1 MLASMVREFRIN
13 PFQVLIE
20 TISARETPE
29 SSWNGDKCEL
39 KGFKDTRT
47 GEWHHKIHMASW
59 AAARSGPQRGYKHAA
74 NPPFTALNT
83 HP

>member
-1 MLASMVREFRIN
+1 MKNSSVEKPIPTLASTVREFRIN

-29 SSWNGDKCEL
+29 SSWKGDKCGL

-47 GEWHHKIHMASW
+47 GEPHRKIHTASRW
-59 AAARSGPQRGYKHAA
+59 
-74 NPPFTALNT
+74 PPRHDPKEVTSML
-83 HP
+83 